1 MPCST
6 TDDCPSNATCSDGS
20 NESFDGTRLPS
31 GDGANSGQYAVSAD
45 GLTVTDT
52 ITGLVWQRDGS
63 GTRAVCA
70 AGTTCTWAEAKVY
83 CAALVLGGV
92 SGWRLPGV
100 MELSTIVDFT
110 RENPAIDPAAFPSTP
125 GHAFWTSSPYVS
137 SSGLPWLVDFYNG
150 YSSLGDFWDAEGNLH
165 RARCVRGSR
174 CYPTSRFVVLDGGL
188 VRDTLTRLV
197 WQRQASA
204 TTMTWADAQTYCSS
218 AGFRLPTVK
227 ELRSIVDFRVAEPG
241 PVIDQVAFPGT
252 PVESFW
258 ASSPCAGGLA
268 PYMWSIFFRSGY
280 TGGSGPGS
288 KNGVRCVR

>member
-1 MPCST
+1 MPSPWYGMPCST

-110 RENPAIDPAAFPSTP
+110 
-125 GHAFWTSSPYVS
+125 
-137 SSGLPWLVDFYNG
+137 
-150 YSSLGDFWDAEGNLH
+150 
-165 RARCVRGSR
+165 
-174 CYPTSRFVVLDGGL
+174 
-188 VRDTLTRLV
+188 
-197 WQRQASA
+197 
-204 TTMTWADAQTYCSS
+204 
-218 AGFRLPTVK
+218 
-227 ELRSIVDFRVAEPG
+227 
-241 PVIDQVAFPGT
+241 
-252 PVESFW
+252 
-258 ASSPCAGGLA
+258 
-268 PYMWSIFFRSGY
+268 
-280 TGGSGPGS
+280 
-288 KNGVRCVR
+288 